1 VMFGNPET
9 TTGGNALKFYST
21 IRLDIRRI
29 GSIKSGEE
37 ILGNRT
43 RVKVVKNKMAPP
55 FKQVEFDLLYGE
67 GVSREGDLIDLA
79 SDSGIIEKTGTWF
92 SYGKDRIGQGRDNAK
107 EFLKAHPAIADEIER
122 KLKENY
128 GLAVPPVREVKAPA
142 PPEDAK
148 KKRA

>member
-1 VMFGNPET
+1 
-9 TTGGNALKFYST
+9 
-21 IRLDIRRI
+21 LDIRRI

-37 ILGNRT
+37 VLGNRT

-55 FKQVEFDLLYGE
+55 FKQVEFDLVYGE

-107 EFLKAHPAIADEIER
+107 EFLKAHPQIADEIER
-122 KLKENY
+122 KLKEHY
-128 GLAVPPVREVKAPA
+128 GLAVPPVREVKT
-142 PPEDAK
+142 PPPDDTK